1 MLAISIDF
9 SLSYFHHNFT
19 KNQQKN
25 VEKTME
31 NQKATFFDVKTL
43 QVRVFFAPGSLLEV
57 SGSDL
62 GTSQELVGGSFGRPW
77 RSPGASGRPPHKL
90 GMAPGAPEMSRDRP
104 GGHFGSIL
112 DAPGGSQA
120 RFLANFVIDF
130 GCLRRRFRMPFAVH
144 CGRYKAECLR

>member
-31 NQKATFFDVKTL
+31 NQKGTFFDVKTL

-77 RSPGASGRPPHKL
+77 RSPGASGRPSPKL
-90 GMAPGAPEMSRDRP
+90 GVAPGAPEMSWESREP
-104 GGHFGSIL
+104 FW
-112 DAPGGSQA
+112 
-120 RFLANFVIDF
+120 VDF
-130 GCLRRRFRMPFAVH
+130 GCPGWLPGTLFDQNCYRFWLPQVSLSH
-144 CGRYKAECLR
+144 TICHTLWKV